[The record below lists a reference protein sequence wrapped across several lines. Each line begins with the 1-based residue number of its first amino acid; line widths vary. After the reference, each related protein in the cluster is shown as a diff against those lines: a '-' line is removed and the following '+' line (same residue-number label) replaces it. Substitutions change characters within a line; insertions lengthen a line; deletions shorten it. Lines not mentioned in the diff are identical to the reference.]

1 MEMEIT
7 GNKYV
12 KRTQR
17 DYSMPF
23 KLAIVQEVERTGIGV
38 CAIARKYGIQS
49 ESTVTA
55 WLRKY
60 GNFDISNKTHQTME
74 QSKEQKLMELEE
86 RVRFLERQNSRL
98 QDELEKKDHKVAF
111 FDMMIDMAEKE
122 FKIDIKKNYSAEQS
136 NNTKK
141 KKECQL

>member
-1 MEMEIT
+1 MKETKQE
-7 GNKYV
+7 YV

-23 KLAIVQEVERTGIGV
+23 KMAVVQEVERTGIGV

-49 ESTVTA
+49 ETTVTT

-60 GNFDISNKTHQTME
+60 GNFDISNKTTKPME
-74 QSKEQKLMELEE
+74 KSKEQKLLELEE
-86 RVRFLERQNSRL
+86 RVKLLERQNNRL
-98 QDELEKKDHKVAF
+98 QHELEMKDHKVAF

-122 FKIDIKKNYSAEQS
+122 FKIDIRKNSSAEQS
-136 NNTKK
+136 INTKK
-141 KKECQL
+141 